1 MKKIRIRRLLTLI
14 AVIGISTMIALAEK
28 KNAGTIVRI
37 EYEEMGDGGIK
48 VTDVWNNES
57 NRIDLKINGKEIQV
71 KAGGHVVLDM
81 YTKKTVTYYSVA
93 TGTEPRLWSLRPQ
106 KVQEKEEATANNV
119 ETKEEKVSADG
130 KKNNQ
135 GEINPAERKP
145 NRPLA
150 GRSISYVDLLNQDD
164 FFGPESVTAY
174 TQKVEALCRSID
186 SSTDKSQFII
196 DNEVALFLETSEK
209 ELADKRA
216 NLTTIAESIASS
228 SNVDASSQTMTL
240 IVETLNNRL
249 KAREDAYNKLYT
261 LVTNVN
267 GSNSIPQSIGERIA
281 NYGIVGAVILLLIIL
296 TIVIVRRKKKKKNT
310 TKTSSSNSVAVPEQ
324 SSENPA
330 IVVRRRTTSILKKQC
345 IDDVID
351 NPAYLVIDSSDFTP
365 DSAVR
370 KIYIMN
376 SCIKDVYN
384 LYAEDLRNTDNP
396 KEDGCMVL
404 GRWVHD
410 ETNHTYDIS
419 LEEVVFPGDDAVF
432 KEYELNFGGKIKLR
446 IAEKLRKLRRDTNL
460 QYDLVCWIHSHPGL
474 GVFFS
479 NSDDNVQMQLKHSQ
493 HPNFL
498 IAFVV
503 DILTSDQEMGIFT
516 FRKDG
521 SMNSKGD
528 ITKMYSLEEMYKWA
542 LQSER
547 SSFNHDNYYNILEN
561 AKVKLPSCKGV
572 ELNNSSIIDLTQ
584 IVIEPETG
592 IVGWAVG
599 TTVENKSGQE
609 FAVSSI
615 VRNGEKPGTGI
626 IGSLISMT
634 HMSFP
639 TIQRLI
645 ARDSVNL
652 SFVMVYSSKQMSLTT
667 IPVVNGEL
675 LPDEQF
681 YGDVNIDDL
690 KIWTRRKR

>member
-1 MKKIRIRRLLTLI
+1 MKIKTLHRFLI
-14 AVIGISTMIALAEK
+14 LVTFVVVSTLSIFAGQITKGKVSITYDILA
-28 KNAGTIVRI
+28 
-37 EYEEMGDGGIK
+37 DGGIK
-48 VTDVWNNES
+48 VIDVWNNADKMIE
-57 NRIDLKINGKEIQV
+57 LKLDGKIIT
-71 KAGGHVVLDM
+71 VLANSSAQPKQTAYKYVRYDF
-81 YTKKTVTYYSVA
+81 A
-93 TGTEPRLWSLRPQ
+93 TGGGAVLWKSTPEKESVVENLPHESAEAAEVSETTVKNDVHHANKVIEPR
-106 KVQEKEEATANNV
+106 ATKSP
-119 ETKEEKVSADG
+119 TKASIG
-130 KKNNQ
+130 Y
-135 GEINPAERKP
+135 AER
-145 NRPLA
+145 
-150 GRSISYVDLLNQDD
+150 IYQDN
-164 FFGPESVTAY
+164 FFGTEAVNDY
-174 TQKVEALCRSID
+174 TQKVKEYCKSID
-186 SSTDKSQFII
+186 SSKNKSQYII
-196 DNEVALFLETSEK
+196 DNDISQFVENSENEITEKRSALSEIVQ
-209 ELADKRA
+209 E
-216 NLTTIAESIASS
+216 IARQ
-228 SNVDASSQTMTL
+228 SNVDVTQSTTINL
-240 IVETLNNRL
+240 IAETLSGRL
-249 KAREDAYNKLYT
+249 KTREDALNKLKD
-261 LVTNVN
+261 VI
-267 GSNSIPQSIGERIA
+267 SDAERPKEIIPHDLSENIA
-281 NYGIVGAVILLLIIL
+281 NYGIVGGIIVLLFIL
-296 TIVIVRRKKKKKNT
+296 TVATIRKKKNKQDKWANS
-310 TKTSSSNSVAVPEQ
+310 TSASVSSQDS

-351 NPAYLVIDSSDFTP
+351 NPAYLMLNASDFTL

-370 KIYIMN
+370 KIYIKN
-376 SCIKDVYN
+376 SCIKEVYN
-384 LYAEDLRNTDNP
+384 LYAEDLRNTNNP

-410 ETNHTYDIS
+410 EANHTYDIS
-419 LEEVVFPGDDAVF
+419 LEDVVFPGDDAVF

-493 HPNFL
+493 HPKFL

-503 DILTSDQEMGIFT
+503 DILTSDQEMGVFT

-528 ITKMYSLEEMYKWA
+528 LTKLYSLEEMYKWA

-547 SSFNHDNYYNILEN
+547 NSFSHDNYFNILGS
-561 AKVKLPSCKGV
+561 AKLKIPSCIGV
-572 ELNNSSIIDLTQ
+572 ELNNNAIIDLTQ

-592 IVGWAVG
+592 IVGWSVG

-609 FAVSSI
+609 FVVSSI
-615 VRNGEKPGTGI
+615 VRNTEKPGTGI
-626 IGSLISMT
+626 LGCLISMT

-645 ARDSVNL
+645 ARDNVSI
-652 SFVMVYSSKQMSLTT
+652 SFVMVYSSKQMTLTT
-667 IPVVNGEL
+667 IPVINGEL
-675 LPDEQF
+675 LSDEQF